1 MLGSTDPKADVLAQS
16 IEELSSDP
24 TQCGSKNWRALAIP
38 RTIPID
44 STRDRQTM
52 HTIQFGNRTYTVSDP
67 MAARLLREASSLER
81 EGRAGVARGLLGLA
95 LKVEDGT
102 LNAAAGTEQ
111 EAPVRDAA

>member
-1 MLGSTDPKADVLAQS
+1 
-16 IEELSSDP
+16 
-24 TQCGSKNWRALAIP
+24 
-38 RTIPID
+38 
-44 STRDRQTM
+44 M

-81 EGRAGVARGLLGLA
+81 DGRVGVARGLLGLA

-102 LNAAAGTEQ
+102 LNTTAEPEQ